1 MTQKLYCYADET
13 GHHNKDELFIVGVVI
28 VGDDR
33 DDIEKILELV
43 ERDTGKGAVKWRDAD
58 HKKRLAYMRRVCD
71 FRLFKDK
78 LYFIAYDKVDA
89 PVIQM
94 VARGL
99 AQAWHAHA
107 TGEVIAVAF
116 IDGLPDSK
124 VRDVIRQ
131 LRDSDV
137 PTEKVRGVKKDE
149 SSALIRLADAICGFV
164 RGASIGQPEL
174 THLLERTIARGAI
187 VDVGRNKKT
196 HVDE

>member
-33 DDIEKILELV
+33 DDIEKILELI
-43 ERDTGKGAVKWRDAD
+43 ERDTGKGKVKWKDAD
-58 HKKRLAYMRRVCD
+58 YKKRLAYMRRVCD
-71 FRLFKDK
+71 FQLFRNK
-78 LYFIAYDKVDA
+78 LYFVAYDKINA

-99 AQAWHAHA
+99 AEAWHAHA

-116 IDGLPDSK
+116 IDGLPDAK
-124 VRDVIRQ
+124 VRDVVRQ

-137 PTEKVRGVKKDE
+137 PTEKVRGVSKDE
-149 SSALIRLADAICGFV
+149 SFALMRLADSICGFV
-164 RGASIGQPEL
+164 RGANIGQPEM
-174 THLLERTIARGAI
+174 TRLLERAIERGAI
-187 VDVGRNKKT
+187 VNVGENKRPT
-196 HVDE
+196 